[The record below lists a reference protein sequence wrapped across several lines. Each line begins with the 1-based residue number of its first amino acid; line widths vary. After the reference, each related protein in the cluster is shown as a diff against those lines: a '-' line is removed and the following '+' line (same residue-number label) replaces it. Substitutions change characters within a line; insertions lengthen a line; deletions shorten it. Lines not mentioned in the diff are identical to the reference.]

1 MSEQDLNQ
9 LRDLS
14 IGITDRAIYRLQIQS
29 SASQVFFSY
38 LPVEMELQL
47 TTPLDVIPS
56 EYEAK
61 RLLDAETIPSIRDE
75 TKQENMNAESN
86 HKWFKTEEISSSGKM
101 IFE

>member
-56 EYEAK
+56 ENEAK
-61 RLLDAETIPSIRDE
+61 RPLDAETTGSITDG
-75 TKQENMNAESN
+75 TKEIMDAESN
-86 HKWFKTEEISSSGKM
+86 HKRFKTEEIS
-101 IFE
+101 